1 MPMYNYR
8 CSSCDATF
16 DKLTKISER
25 MCVENNP
32 CPTCLAENTVK
43 YEMSSPMI
51 VSDVGSILSKTDNG
65 WKEVLSKVKEKH
77 VINNIKT

>member
-25 MCVENNP
+25 MCVENDP
-32 CPTCLAENTVK
+32 CPSCLSENTVK
-43 YEMSSPMI
+43 YEISTPMI

>member
-25 MCVENNP
+25 MCVENDP
-32 CPTCLAENTVK
+32 CPSCLSENTVK
-43 YEMSSPMI
+43 YEISTPMI
-51 VSDVGSILSKTDNG
+51 VSDVSSILSKTDNG

>member
-1 MPMYNYR
+1 MYNYR

>member
-8 CSSCDATF
+8 CTSCDAKF

-25 MCVENNP
+25 MCVENDP
-32 CPTCLAENTVK
+32 CPSCLSENTVK
-43 YEMSSPMI
+43 YEISTPMI

>member
-25 MCVENNP
+25 MCVENDP